1 MKKCKSDFFH
11 LVCSINYY
19 SSRVFLRK
27 GNYGCDNQQRISPY
41 LLNKFFSTKN
51 IKIIFL
57 LYEWHN
63 ELSKNY
69 FYHVFL
75 LLPIQ
80 KCCLKMFA
88 YFFNFVSKKPTAK
101 YLLSFDFFTLSIG
114 KDVNQHF

>member
-1 MKKCKSDFFH
+1 MQVRFF
-11 LVCSINYY
+11 
-19 SSRVFLRK
+19 SSMSHKLLFLQGFLRK

-41 LLNKFFSTKN
+41 LLNKFFPTKN
-51 IKIIFL
+51 MKIIFL

-63 ELSKNY
+63 ELSKNH

-75 LLPIQ
+75 LIPLYIQ
-80 KCCLKMFA
+80 ICCLKIFA

-101 YLLSFDFFTLSIG
+101 YLLSFDFLYTFSIG